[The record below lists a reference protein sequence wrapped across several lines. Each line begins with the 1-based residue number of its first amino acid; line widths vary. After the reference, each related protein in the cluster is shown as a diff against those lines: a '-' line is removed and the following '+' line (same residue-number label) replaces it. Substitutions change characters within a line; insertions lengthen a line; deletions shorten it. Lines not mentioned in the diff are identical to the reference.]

1 MSNVDAQPSA
11 APAQPLTSSISN
23 EYRMSRDGRRQGI
36 ILLIGV
42 LSLEV
47 FAVWSLV
54 TILDRGIEG
63 AEWVSALLMVGI
75 ALVAPLVAWTLLE
88 EINSR
93 YFVTAEGLRYTSIGG
108 VDLFYPW
115 AQLAGFKTEQRRG
128 RIARFFLGE
137 EDPVETDNNNTT
149 TPDIAPG
156 DTNNEEEESEA
167 EPQPLALHVR
177 ESYRPQVD
185 SQFGNPLLRFLH
197 NQAHAYTV
205 PIHGG
210 IENRDELVSQI
221 ASRIRNNA

>member
-11 APAQPLTSSISN
+11 APAQALTSSISN
-23 EYRMSRDGRRQGI
+23 EYRMSREGRRQGI

-63 AEWVSALLMVGI
+63 AEWVSALLMLGI
-75 ALVAPLVAWTLLE
+75 AVIAPLVAWTLLE

-108 VDLFYPW
+108 LSLLFPW
-115 AQLAGFKTEQRRG
+115 TQLAGFKTEQRRG
-128 RIARFFLGE
+128 RMARFFLGE
-137 EDPVETDNNNTT
+137 EDPKETDDNTT
-149 TPDIAPG
+149 TPAMLPDG
-156 DTNNEEEESEA
+156 TNNEEEESEA
-167 EPQPLALHVR
+167 EPQALALQVR
-177 ESYRPQVD
+177 ESFRPQVD
-185 SQFGNPLLRFLH
+185 SQLGNPLLRFLH
-197 NQAHAYTV
+197 TQAHAYTV

-210 IENRDELVSQI
+210 IENRDELLSQI
-221 ASRIRNNA
+221 VSRIRNNE

>member
-1 MSNVDAQPSA
+1 MSNVDAHPSA
-11 APAQPLTSSISN
+11 QPAQVLTSSISN
-23 EYRMSRDGRRQGI
+23 EYRMSREGRRQGI

-63 AEWVSALLMVGI
+63 AEWVSALLMLGI
-75 ALVAPLVAWTLLE
+75 AVVAPLVAWTLLE

-93 YFVTAEGLRYTSIGG
+93 YLLTAEGLRYSSIGG
-108 VDLFYPW
+108 LDLLYPW
-115 AQLAGFKTEQRRG
+115 EQLAGFKTEQKRG
-128 RIARFFLGE
+128 RLARFFLGDE
-137 EDPVETDNNNTT
+137 VPKEADNSIT
-149 TPDIAPG
+149 TPATVPG
-156 DTNNEEEESEA
+156 GTNTEEEESEA
-167 EPQPLALHVR
+167 EPQALALQVR

-197 NQAHAYTV
+197 TQAHAYTV

-210 IENRDELVSQI
+210 VENRDELVSQI
-221 ASRIRNNA
+221 ASRVRNNE

>member
-1 MSNVDAQPSA
+1 MSNVDAQPNP
-11 APAQPLTSSISN
+11 APAQALTSSVSN

-36 ILLIGV
+36 VLLIGV

-54 TILDRGIEG
+54 TILDGGIDG

-108 VDLFYPW
+108 LDLLYPW
-115 AQLAGFKTEQRRG
+115 AQISGFKTEQRRG

-137 EDPVETDNNNTT
+137 EDPAETDNNTT
-149 TPDIAPG
+149 TPDMVPG

-167 EPQPLALHVR
+167 EPQALALQVR

-185 SQFGNPLLRFLH
+185 SQIGNPMLRFLH
-197 NQAHAYTV
+197 TQAHSYTI
-205 PIHGG
+205 PIHSGV
-210 IENRDELVSQI
+210 ENRAELVSQI
-221 ASRIRNNA
+221 ASRIRNNE

>member
-11 APAQPLTSSISN
+11 TPAQALTSSISN

-63 AEWVSALLMVGI
+63 AEWVSALLMLAI

-93 YFVTAEGLRYTSIGG
+93 YLVTAEGLRYTSIGG
-108 VDLFYPW
+108 LELLYPW
-115 AQLAGFKTEQRRG
+115 AELAGFKTEQRRG

-137 EDPVETDNNNTT
+137 EAQAETDNNTT
-149 TPDIAPG
+149 TPAIVPG

-167 EPQPLALHVR
+167 EPQALALQVR

-210 IENRDELVSQI
+210 VENRDELLSQI
-221 ASRIRNNA
+221 ASRIRNNE

>member
-11 APAQPLTSSISN
+11 TPAQPLTSSMSN
-23 EYRMSRDGRRQGI
+23 EYRMSREGRRQGI

-47 FAVWSLV
+47 FAIWSLI
-54 TILDRGIEG
+54 TILDRGIDG

-93 YFVTAEGLRYTSIGG
+93 YLVTAEGLRYSSIGG
-108 VDLFYPW
+108 LDLLYPW
-115 AQLAGFKTEQRRG
+115 AQIAGLKTEQRRG
-128 RIARFFLGE
+128 RIARFFLGD
-137 EDPVETDNNNTT
+137 EDPAQIDNNTT
-149 TPDIAPG
+149 TPDMAPG

-167 EPQPLALHVR
+167 EPQSLALQVR

-197 NQAHAYTV
+197 TSAQAYTV
-205 PIHGG
+205 PIHSGV
-210 IENRDELVSQI
+210 ENRDQLLSQI
-221 ASRIRNNA
+221 ASRIRNNE

>member
-1 MSNVDAQPSA
+1 MSDVDAQANA
-11 APAQPLTSSISN
+11 APAQVLTSSTSN
-23 EYRMSRDGRRQGI
+23 EYRMSREGRRQGI

-47 FAVWSLV
+47 FAVWSLI

-63 AEWVSALLMVGI
+63 AEWVSALLMLGI

-93 YFVTAEGLRYTSIGG
+93 YLITAEGLRYTSIGG
-108 VDLFYPW
+108 ISLLYPW
-115 AQLAGFKTEQRRG
+115 EELAGFKTERRRG
-128 RIARFFLGE
+128 RVARFFLGE
-137 EDPVETDNNNTT
+137 EDPVETDNNTT
-149 TPDIAPG
+149 TPDMTPG
-156 DTNNEEEESEA
+156 DTNNKEEESEV
-167 EPQPLALHVR
+167 EPQTLALQVR

-185 SQFGNPLLRFLH
+185 SQFGSPLLRFLH

-210 IENRDELVSQI
+210 VENRDELLSQI
-221 ASRIRNNA
+221 ASRIRNNE